1 MELNGGYPPE
11 WGLFNTTTAL
21 IRVSVAVRKHH
32 DQTQLEERAVCFIF
46 LLKVHCPE
54 ESGREPKGRNG
65 HRGQS
70 EMLLTAL
77 LLNGLLSLSSYITQ
91 DQPAQEWHF
100 PQGDGPVHINHQSRK
115 CTTGLPTG
123 QSTGGIFTTEL
134 LSSQMTIVGSR
145 PHIRRY
151 KMALTSCV
159 LSGKQ
164 IICACAKGIL

>member
-11 WGLFNTTTAL
+11 WGLFNMTTAL

-100 PQGDGPVHINHQSRK
+100 PQGEGPSTSIISQESAPQACLQANLLGTFLQLSFS
-115 CTTGLPTG
+115 LP
-123 QSTGGIFTTEL
+123 
-134 LSSQMTIVGSR
+134 
-145 PHIRRY
+145 
-151 KMALTSCV
+151 K
-159 LSGKQ
+159 
-164 IICACAKGIL
+164 